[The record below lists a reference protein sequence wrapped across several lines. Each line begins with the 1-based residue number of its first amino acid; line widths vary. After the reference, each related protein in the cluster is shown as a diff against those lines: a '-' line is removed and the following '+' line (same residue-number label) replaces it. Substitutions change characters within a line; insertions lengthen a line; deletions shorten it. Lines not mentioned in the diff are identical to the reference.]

1 MNNIPRNT
9 ARNTALSALI
19 FGTLAAC
26 ASPMVS
32 SDRQLELRNKLSE
45 LQTDPVLS
53 RYAPQ
58 ARAEAEEA
66 VSKLEQPQANA
77 QLAAHNEFMAHRK
90 IEIAQ
95 AKAREAYLLDQQKT
109 MSSTTADARL
119 ASRTA
124 EADSANVRV
133 SNLEAELA
141 ALNAK
146 PTPRGMLIT
155 LGDVLFATGQS
166 TLAASADNDL
176 NKLFDFLSNN
186 PESRLAIEGHT
197 DNVGSSQS
205 NMALSQSR
213 ALAVSTY
220 LQGRGISNKRLTV
233 HGLGET
239 APVAGNDT
247 RSGRQL
253 NRRVEV
259 TILK

>member
-1 MNNIPRNT
+1 
-9 ARNTALSALI
+9 
-19 FGTLAAC
+19 
-26 ASPMVS
+26 
-32 SDRQLELRNKLSE
+32 
-45 LQTDPVLS
+45 
-53 RYAPQ
+53 
-58 ARAEAEEA
+58 
-66 VSKLEQPQANA
+66 
-77 QLAAHNEFMAHRK
+77 MAHRK

>member
-1 MNNIPRNT
+1 MKNIP
-9 ARNTALSALI
+9 RNTALSALI

-32 SDRQLELRNKLSE
+32 SERQLELRNKLSA

-58 ARAEAEEA
+58 ARAEAEAA
-66 VSKLEQPQANA
+66 VNKLEQPQTDS
-77 QLAAHNEFMAHRK
+77 QLTAHHEFMADRK

-95 AKAREAYLLDQQKT
+95 AKAREAYLLDEQKA

-124 EADSANVRV
+124 EADSANLRV
-133 SNLEAELA
+133 GRLEAELA

-155 LGDVLFATGQS
+155 LGDVLFANGQS
-166 TLAASADNDL
+166 NLNASANNDL
-176 NKLFDFLSNN
+176 DKLFDFLSNN
-186 PESRLAIEGHT
+186 QESRLAIEGHT

-205 NMALSQSR
+205 NLALSQSR
-213 ALAVSTY
+213 AFAVSTY

-233 HGLGET
+233 QGMGEI
-239 APVAGNDT
+239 APIADNNSA
-247 RSGRQL
+247 SGRQL

>member
-1 MNNIPRNT
+1 MKNIR
-9 ARNTALSALI
+9 RNTALSALI

-32 SDRQLELRNKLSE
+32 SERQLELRNKLSA

-58 ARAEAEEA
+58 ARAEAEAA
-66 VSKLEQPQANA
+66 VNKLEQPQTDS
-77 QLAAHNEFMAHRK
+77 QLTAHHEFMADRK

-95 AKAREAYLLDQQKT
+95 AKAREAYLLDEQKA

-124 EADSANVRV
+124 EADSANLRV
-133 SNLEAELA
+133 GRLEAELA

-155 LGDVLFATGQS
+155 LGDVLFANGQS
-166 TLAASADNDL
+166 NLNASANNDL
-176 NKLFDFLSNN
+176 DKLFDFLSNN
-186 PESRLAIEGHT
+186 QESRLAIEGHT

-205 NMALSQSR
+205 NLALSQSR
-213 ALAVSTY
+213 AFAVSTY

-233 HGLGET
+233 QGMGEM
-239 APVAGNDT
+239 APIADNNSA
-247 RSGRQL
+247 SGRQL